1 MEEEKPP
8 GDIIDSIDSDK
19 IDKLGEINDSEG
31 DVLSDKVQSNV
42 VETAKPKKSY
52 STRIGHSFRR
62 REQNIQLNNLGREVV
77 DPEKYAGE
85 GIISHDT
92 SRLDRK
98 LQGRHMQM
106 IAIGGAI
113 GTGIIHRN
121 FSNFQVCSSE
131 VVLPWRQVD
140 R

>member
-1 MEEEKPP
+1 MEDEKPP
-8 GDIIDSIDSDK
+8 GDIIDSIDNHK
-19 IDKLGEINDSEG
+19 NDKLGEINDSEG

-52 STRIGHSFRR
+52 ASRIGHSFRR
-62 REQNIQLNNLGREVV
+62 REHNIQLNNLGQEVV
-77 DPEKYAGE
+77 DPEKYVGE

-113 GTGIIHRN
+113 GTGIIRSN
-121 FSNFQVCSSE
+121 FSYFQGCSLE
-131 VVLPWRQVD
+131 AVLPWRQVD